1 MYPLGN
7 SRRTIPLDLVRS
19 MRSPA
24 LEMGAASTAELD
36 ELDAAALGAFR
47 RDLAGSL
54 NNLAYQLADQGRRDE
69 ALTAEEADTSARS

>member
-1 MYPLGN
+1 MYPLSN

-54 NNLAYQLADQGRRDE
+54 NNLAHQLADQGRRDE